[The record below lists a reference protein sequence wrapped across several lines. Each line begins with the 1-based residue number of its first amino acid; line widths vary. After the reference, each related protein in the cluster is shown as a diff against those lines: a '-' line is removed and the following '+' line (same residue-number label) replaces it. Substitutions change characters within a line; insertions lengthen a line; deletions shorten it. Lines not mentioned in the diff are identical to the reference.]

1 MKKLLML
8 LTLFVAFVASA
19 QTESAESYKAY
30 CEIVG
35 TGNITG
41 TKVKIEADLGQK
53 RITDTWGGDAA
64 RKIVDENGKEIQ
76 FNSMMDAVNHFAQLG
91 WVLEFT
97 YAVYSDKG
105 MSGQTV
111 YHYVLSKT
119 VSSDEEV
126 RKGLNFKK

>member
-8 LTLFVAFVASA
+8 LTLFVAFLASA
-19 QTESAESYKAY
+19 QTEPPESHKAY

-35 TGNITG
+35 TGNIIG

-53 RITDTWGGDAA
+53 KITDTWGGDAA

-76 FNSMMDAVNHFAQLG
+76 FNSMMDAVNLFAQLG

-119 VSSDEEV
+119 VSSDEEI
-126 RKGLNFKK
+126 REGLNFKK

>member
-1 MKKLLML
+1 MKKFILML
-8 LTLFVAFVASA
+8 ALMIPIFAFA
-19 QTESAESYKAY
+19 QSETGVTRKVY

-64 RKIVDENGKEIQ
+64 PKIVNADGKEIK
-76 FNSMMDAVNHFAQLG
+76 FNSMMDAVNWFAALG
-91 WVLEFT
+91 WELEFT
-97 YAVYSDKG
+97 YAVSEQG
-105 MSGQTV
+105 MSKQTV

-119 VSSDEEV
+119 VSSDQEIT
-126 RKGLNFKK
+126 RGLRFKQ